1 MIRPLAFLLSLAIL
15 PVAHAQ
21 GEPPELLEPDQAFA
35 LTVTA
40 RDADTIVASWKIA
53 DGYYLY
59 RDKFKFESLDPA
71 LTLKPAVIPAG
82 KIKSDPSFGNVETY
96 LHAVS
101 VTLPIARAA
110 STPRSAKLR
119 ITAQGCNEPVGV
131 CYPPITKDITV
142 ALPVA
147 TTAAPATRATGVKS
161 LKDLANLIEPRGG
174 DQDFLPP
181 DEAFALSSEAT
192 DANTVTARVRIAPG
206 YYLYRDKTSVRLL
219 QGDGVKLGSVEI
231 SRGTVKDD
239 PTFGKTEVLHDE
251 LLVRVPVSRQ
261 KPGATALDL
270 EIGYQGCAEK
280 GICYPPQ
287 KKKVSLRLP
296 AVAAAADKPAILTAR
311 TTPPRVEGDST
322 LKLILAAFGA
332 GLLLTFTPC
341 VLPMIPILSGVIVR
355 SGDQTLSKFQAG
367 TVSYSYVLGTAVTY
381 TVAGALAGATGE
393 QLQAYFQNPWAI
405 GTFATVLFLLALS
418 MFGLYELQMPSF
430 IQSKLHYHSH
440 KIKGGSFLGAFGLGL
455 VSALIVGACV
465 SPVLI
470 GVLGVAITKGDPVL
484 GGSIMFAMAHG
495 QGVALVAAGIGAGY
509 LLPKAG
515 AWMDRVK
522 NVFGV
527 LLIGVAISLLG
538 YLPQVPV
545 LMLWAVL
552 LIVTAVYMGATQT
565 LPHDANGWRFLW
577 KGMGTFLLIWGGLA
591 LLGGLM
597 GERDIL
603 RPIPL
608 RDLTTL
614 AGGAPATAAGA
625 PAGEL
630 FHRSARLEDIEAGLA
645 RAKANGRPVLLDFY
659 ASWCT
664 DCVRMEKTTFNDPRV
679 RNALGRF
686 ELLQADVTN
695 NDAASSAIKQR
706 FGVFG
711 PPAFLFFA
719 ADGSELKE
727 LRFYGFR
734 SVDEFLTLLGKV

>member
-1 MIRPLAFLLSLAIL
+1 
-15 PVAHAQ
+15 
-21 GEPPELLEPDQAFA
+21 
-35 LTVTA
+35 
-40 RDADTIVASWKIA
+40 
-53 DGYYLY
+53 
-59 RDKFKFESLDPA
+59 
-71 LTLKPAVIPAG
+71 
-82 KIKSDPSFGNVETY
+82 
-96 LHAVS
+96 
-101 VTLPIARAA
+101 
-110 STPRSAKLR
+110 
-119 ITAQGCNEPVGV
+119 
-131 CYPPITKDITV
+131 
-142 ALPVA
+142 
-147 TTAAPATRATGVKS
+147 
-161 LKDLANLIEPRGG
+161 
-174 DQDFLPP
+174 
-181 DEAFALSSEAT
+181 
-192 DANTVTARVRIAPG
+192 
-206 YYLYRDKTSVRLL
+206 
-219 QGDGVKLGSVEI
+219 
-231 SRGTVKDD
+231 
-239 PTFGKTEVLHDE
+239 
-251 LLVRVPVSRQ
+251 
-261 KPGATALDL
+261 
-270 EIGYQGCAEK
+270 
-280 GICYPPQ
+280 
-287 KKKVSLRLP
+287 
-296 AVAAAADKPAILTAR
+296 
-311 TTPPRVEGDST
+311 
-322 LKLILAAFGA
+322 
-332 GLLLTFTPC
+332 
-341 VLPMIPILSGVIVR
+341 
-355 SGDQTLSKFQAG
+355 
-367 TVSYSYVLGTAVTY
+367 
-381 TVAGALAGATGE
+381 
-393 QLQAYFQNPWAI
+393 
-405 GTFATVLFLLALS
+405 
-418 MFGLYELQMPSF
+418 
-430 IQSKLHYHSH
+430 
-440 KIKGGSFLGAFGLGL
+440 
-455 VSALIVGACV
+455 
-465 SPVLI
+465 
-470 GVLGVAITKGDPVL
+470 
-484 GGSIMFAMAHG
+484 MFAMAHG